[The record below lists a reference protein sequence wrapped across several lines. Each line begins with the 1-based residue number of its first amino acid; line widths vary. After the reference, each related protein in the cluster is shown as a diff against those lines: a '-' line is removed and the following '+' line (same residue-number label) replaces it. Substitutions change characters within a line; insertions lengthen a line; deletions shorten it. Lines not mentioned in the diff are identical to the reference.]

1 MGFEI
6 LELSHRGDTGHG
18 CTSWALDCACFSN
31 RAASTQ
37 MVSENRTLIDVAWNN
52 QQKFADQNLGN

>member
-6 LELSHRGDTGHG
+6 LEWSHHGGRGHG

-37 MVSENRTLIDVAWNN
+37 MVSENRTLMLHEIIN
-52 QQKFADQNLGN
+52 KKIADKIFGN

>member
-6 LELSHRGDTGHG
+6 VELSHQGGRGHG

-37 MVSENRTLIDVAWNN
+37 MVSENRALIDVA
-52 QQKFADQNLGN
+52 

>member
-6 LELSHRGDTGHG
+6 LELSHHGSKGHG
-18 CTSWALDCACFSN
+18 CTSWALHCAWFSN

-37 MVSENRTLIDVAWNN
+37 MDAERRTLIDVA
-52 QQKFADQNLGN
+52 